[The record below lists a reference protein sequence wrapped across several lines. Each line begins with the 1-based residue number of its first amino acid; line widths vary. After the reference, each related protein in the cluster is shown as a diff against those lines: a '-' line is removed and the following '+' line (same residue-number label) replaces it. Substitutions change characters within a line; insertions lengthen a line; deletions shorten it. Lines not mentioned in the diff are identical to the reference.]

1 VEESSP
7 PRVSMI
13 LIVDDND
20 DMRVL
25 TKWFFDNFGYAVDS
39 AQSPQEAL
47 LKFDPQIHDLV
58 LTDNTMT
65 GMTGA
70 ELAHIIKMRS
80 QSTFVVMHTGNPPLD
95 QSCIDAMIQ
104 KPSNLLEVKA
114 AVDKLLAEKK
124 ADI

>member
-1 VEESSP
+1 
-7 PRVSMI
+7 MI

-47 LKFDPQIHDLV
+47 LKFDPKIHDLV

-80 QSTFVVMHTGNPPLD
+80 PSTFVVMHTGTPPPD
-95 QSCIDAMIQ
+95 QSCIDAIIS
-104 KPSNLLEVKA
+104 KPSNLLEVKG
-114 AVDKLLAEKK
+114 AVDELLAKRV
-124 ADI
+124 AGI